1 MSSWILAQDIIALV
15 NNKNH
20 KLYITRK
27 GSKSLFQAIE
37 RLKKRQKDVESFIEM
52 EIKNSFLVRL
62 GNNMSME
69 VKNKDLPDDKWYT
82 LRNELDSNENVW
94 EMLTNVDNNRGDFG
108 DIEFEIAT
116 SDLIKDR
123 VVLVT
128 SSMPSYQKLQNQM
141 KRVLFYD
148 IYSKTKKWTPGHR
161 FFSKTSTYYCIA
173 QVKSRRSGIDSVY
186 LSKDDMVDAWIVT
199 EELEGQKTCKE
210 VLETKSFGPERS
222 DLRIIYTAGLM
233 VDDGEFL
240 KNDIGDDIMT
250 YYPKMV
256 ENAKKRFPTSQEVM
270 GMRSFLDIFTV
281 QSEGHEDLSQV
292 DINLIVDIKDRIK
305 ESMYITMIQNY
316 YGYSCL
322 RDKSKVDDVAADNLL
337 KLFYNRDNMMD
348 GNSKRSLYYKLL
360 FLDLGLD
367 DPKDIAKK
375 VIKDFDIKDITDN
388 FSGYVNYASKYL
400 YNNLYSDG
408 IVIITQRKTS
418 SRYMMPFTK
427 LGDKFG
433 ADLCDTIRKICS
445 ERDQCNGSNCDIY
458 EVYNSGTRI
467 APKEWIA
474 TTITLEDIL
483 NYFGGNLANIPEN
496 LKFDI
501 MKCKF
506 QKVELAYDKGE
517 KLA

>member
-27 GSKSLFQAIE
+27 GSKALFQAVE
-37 RLKKRQKDVESFIEM
+37 RLKKRQKDIGSFIEM

-62 GNNMSME
+62 GDNMSVE
-69 VKNKDLPDDKWYT
+69 VKNKDLPNDEWYT

-94 EMLTNVDNNRGDFG
+94 EMLTNVDNNRGNFG
-108 DIEFEIAT
+108 DVEFEIAT

-128 SSMPSYQKLQNQM
+128 PSMPSYQKLQNQM

-161 FFSKTSTYYCIA
+161 FYSKTSTYYCIA

-186 LSKDDMVDAWIVT
+186 LSKGDMVDAWIVT

-210 VLETKSFGPERS
+210 VLETKSFGPERG

-281 QSEGHEDLSQV
+281 QSDGHEDLSQV
-292 DINLIVDIKDRIK
+292 DINLISDIKDRIK
-305 ESMYITMIQNY
+305 ESMYITMIKNY
-316 YGYSCL
+316 NNYSSL
-322 RDKSKVDDVAADNLL
+322 RDKSKVEEGAESLL
-337 KLFYNRDNMMD
+337 KFFYNGDNMMD

-367 DPKDIAKK
+367 DPKDMAKK

-388 FSGYVNYASKYL
+388 FNGYVNYAAKYL
-400 YNNLYSDG
+400 YNNFYSES
-408 IVIITQRKTS
+408 ITQRKTS
-418 SRYMMPFTK
+418 SRYSMPFTK

-458 EVYNSGTRI
+458 EVYNSGTRT
-467 APKEWIA
+467 APKEWVT
-474 TTITLEDIL
+474 TTITLKDIL
-483 NYFGGNLANIPEN
+483 NYFGENLANIPEN
-496 LKFDI
+496 LKLDI

-506 QKVELAYDKGE
+506 REVELAYDKGE